1 MQLKT
6 VLITLGTL
14 TLAASPTLGRVV
26 TPANSAIRP
35 EKRNT
40 DDTLRLIVDNHLSVD
55 YQMDVVGYDGRLKGR
70 KSAAYTWIGL
80 KHGETRAV
88 P

>member
-14 TLAASPTLGRVV
+14 ALAASPTLGRVV
-26 TPANSAIRP
+26 TPANSAIAGS

-40 DDTLRLIVDNHLSVD
+40 DNGTLHLVVDNHLQDD
-55 YQMDVVGYDGRLKGR
+55 YQVDVIGYDGRLKGR

-80 KHGETRAV
+80 KH
-88 P
+88 